1 MGTTMFTK
9 SYDVIMTFLM
19 TVYVEYLF
27 ENSVEMAS
35 VVERKMLKV
44 DQNELFIKLY
54 EKKMK

>member
-1 MGTTMFTK
+1 
-9 SYDVIMTFLM
+9 MTFLM

-27 ENSVEMAS
+27 KNSVEMAS
-35 VVERKMLKV
+35 VVKRKMLKV